1 MAIQKE
7 LPLTTKGA
15 KKPKAPTKKELVRML
30 ETLDSDFIGTDIS
43 RIRISTL
50 KLLMEKLS

>member
-30 ETLDSDFIGTDIS
+30 EELDTDFVGTDIS

-50 KLLMEKLS
+50 QMLMEKLS

>member
-15 KKPKAPTKKELVRML
+15 KKPKALTKKELVRML
-30 ETLDSDFIGTDIS
+30 ETLDADFIGTDVS
-43 RIRISTL
+43 RVRISTL
-50 KLLMEKLS
+50 KLIMERLS

>member
-30 ETLDSDFIGTDIS
+30 EELDSEFIGTDIS
-43 RIRISTL
+43 RVRISTL
-50 KLLMEKLS
+50 QMLMEKLS

>member
-30 ETLDSDFIGTDIS
+30 EELDSDFIGTDVS
-43 RIRISTL
+43 RVRISTL
-50 KLLMEKLS
+50 QMLMEKLS

>member
-7 LPLTTKGA
+7 LPLTTKGE
-15 KKPKAPTKKELVRML
+15 KKPKALTKKELVRML
-30 ETLDSDFIGTDIS
+30 EELDTDFIGTDIS

-50 KLLMEKLS
+50 QMLMEKLS

>member
-7 LPLTTKGA
+7 LKLTNKGA

-30 ETLDSDFIGTDIS
+30 EELDADFIGTDVS
-43 RIRISTL
+43 RVRISTL
-50 KLLMEKLS
+50 QLLMEKLS